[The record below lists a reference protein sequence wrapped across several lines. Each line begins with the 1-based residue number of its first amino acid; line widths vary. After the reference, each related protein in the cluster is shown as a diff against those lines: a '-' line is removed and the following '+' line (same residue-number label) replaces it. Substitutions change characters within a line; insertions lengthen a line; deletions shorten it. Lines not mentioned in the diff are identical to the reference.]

1 MIRLTGFLASGAL
14 TLLIVSACTDDRYV
28 VGALCTAAGTCPGA
42 GSGGTS
48 TGGAGAGAGS
58 GGGGSAGVDGGEV
71 VPPVDG
77 LDVEL
82 GGSGVERL
90 PERLLGVD
98 PTHLLIADDA
108 TQTRWEARVGDG
120 FDVVG
125 PAALRLAQPGPFADP
140 GRVLD
145 HAAAVAFSA
154 DSLWADTRDG
164 ALALE
169 AVFRGQPGAVLLSQL
184 DTDGGVQWSLDG
196 DGRMTLQL
204 QDGATSLLA
213 TSQPLVADAWHH
225 CLALFDAQQGSLQIF
240 CNGQAGVAVSVP
252 DGFEVGPVT
261 GEVTVGSADPARLR
275 WAELGSWQAA
285 SWGPRGAWTDLARE
299 RFARLVG
306 TYAAGAMEPLPFAEV
321 RASGAYIDM
330 SPSDE
335 PELRLLH
342 PVGEHWPRIVCRPS
356 EDSQRNCGLLVEV
369 ASSRT
374 VTHAQFA
381 LDNWNASELGVTAT
395 AAAGPSGED
404 TLFAL
409 TPSATN
415 AEHSLDLD
423 VPLANGP
430 AVFALFARPGSFAV
444 LRAEV
449 VGVASA
455 TFDLNA
461 ATVLDS
467 GGTLVEA
474 IEPWGDGL
482 VRLSYSFDIT
492 AGPGTLRVT
501 LLSDDTTT
509 TFPGDGSVA
518 AYVGD
523 PDLRFRS
530 FSTPLP
536 TFGTIQQADHLV
548 YPAGN
553 GNLPSTAGFS
563 ISADIWLPNAP
574 LVADAAIFNAN
585 FATRYDQQINLF
597 VSPDDGAP
605 QFWGLQGAT
614 THWQFSNPS
623 AVNDGSVHRVTATV
637 DQGEATLDV
646 DGQRASESAGQYD
659 TSVLDRIEI
668 GTSTSSSGPF
678 TGIISRIAILPPQP

>member
-1 MIRLTGFLASGAL
+1 MKRLPGFLAGGAL
-14 TLLIVSACTDDRYV
+14 SLLIVSACTDDRYV
-28 VGALCTAAGTCPGA
+28 VGALCTAARTCPAA
-42 GSGGTS
+42 GSGGDA
-48 TGGAGAGAGS
+48 TGGAGAGGGS
-58 GGGGSAGVDGGEV
+58 GAGMGGLDGGEV

-77 LDVEL
+77 LDVNL
-82 GGSGVERL
+82 GGSGVARL
-90 PERLLGVD
+90 PLQLLGAE
-98 PTHLLIADDA
+98 PTHLLVADDA

-125 PAALRLAQPGPFADP
+125 PGALRLAQPGPFADAE
-140 GRVLD
+140 RVLD
-145 HAAAVAFSA
+145 HAADVTFSA

-184 DTDGGVQWSLDG
+184 DANGGLQWSLDV

-204 QDGATSLLA
+204 QDGGTSLLV
-213 TSQPLVADAWHH
+213 TSQPLVPDAWHH
-225 CLALFDAQQGSLQIF
+225 CLALFDAQQSALQIF
-240 CNGQAGVAVSVP
+240 CNGQAGAGVSVP
-252 DGFEVGPVT
+252 DGFELGPVNS
-261 GEVTVGSADPARLR
+261 EATVGSTDAARLR
-275 WAELGSWQAA
+275 WAELGSWQA
-285 SWGPRGAWTDLARE
+285 SNWGPRGAWTDLARE

-335 PELRLLH
+335 PDLRLLH

-356 EDSQRNCGLLVEV
+356 EDSQRNCGLLIEA

-374 VTHAQFA
+374 VTPAQFA
-381 LDNWNASELGVTAT
+381 LDNWNASEADVTAA

-409 TPSATN
+409 TPSATDG
-415 AEHSLDLD
+415 EHALDLD
-423 VPLANGP
+423 VPLADGP
-430 AVFALFARPGSFAV
+430 AVFALFARPGSLGV

-461 ATVLDS
+461 VAVLDS
-467 GGTLVEA
+467 SGTLVAA
-474 IEPWGDGL
+474 IEPWGNGL
-482 VRLSYSFDIT
+482 VRLSYSFDIV

-509 TFPGDGSVA
+509 TFPGDGSVGV
-518 AYVGD
+518 YVGD

-536 TFGTIQQADHLV
+536 TFGTIQQADHLA

-563 ISADIWLPNAP
+563 ISAEIWLPDAP

-614 THWQFSNPS
+614 THWQFASPV
-623 AVNDGSVHRVTATV
+623 AVNDGSVHRVIATV
-637 DQGEATLDV
+637 EQGEATLDI
-646 DGQRASESAGQYD
+646 DGQLTSESAGEYD

-678 TGIISRIAILPPQP
+678 TGIISRIAIRPPQP